1 MGRGAG
7 TGEILVRYAPDV
19 AYAIQRDESLPDAI
33 RRIMDE
39 QIVRAREQ
47 ITDQGAPLEKRVHD
61 TRKRYKETRALI
73 RLVRDPLGPQYPIEN
88 AWFRDAGRDLAAAR
102 DADAVLEAL
111 DKLELSPRVRNRVRK
126 QLAVPLQTDLEGHVA
141 KVLEQL
147 IVAQARFATWPDMSD
162 SFDTLAAGLRRTY
175 RAGRRAMR
183 DAQTA
188 EELHEWRKAVKSHW
202 YHAQLLRQIWPEMM
216 KAYAAVLEELS
227 HALGDHH
234 DLAVLR
240 ERVAKPSPS
249 LNRAIETRQREL
261 ERRAQEIGRR
271 VYAESPRQWSARM
284 RKVWDAWRTA

>member
-1 MGRGAG
+1 M
-7 TGEILVRYAPDV
+7 
-19 AYAIQRDESLPDAI
+19 AYAIQRDESLPGAI

-47 ITDQGAPLEKRVHD
+47 LTHEETPVAKRVHD
-61 TRKRYKETRALI
+61 ARKRFKEARALV
-73 RLVRDPLGPQYPIEN
+73 RLIAGPLGAHYAIEN
-88 AWFRDAGRDLAAAR
+88 VWFRDAGRDLAAAR

-111 DKLELSPRVRNRVRK
+111 EKLELSTQMRNRIRK
-126 QLAVPLQTDLEGHVA
+126 QLPVPLETDLTGLVS
-141 KVLEQL
+141 KVLDQL
-147 IVAQARFATWPDMSD
+147 SVAQARLAAWPDMND
-162 SFDTLAAGLRRTY
+162 SFDTLIGGLEKTY

-183 DAQTA
+183 GARTA

-202 YHAQLLRQIWPEMM
+202 YHAQLLRQLWPEMM

-249 LNRAIETRQREL
+249 LNIAIEGRQRDL
-261 ERRAQEIGRR
+261 ERRAQEIGKR
-271 VYAESPRQWSARM
+271 VYAESPRAWSARM
-284 RKVWDAWRTA
+284 RKLWDIWRTP